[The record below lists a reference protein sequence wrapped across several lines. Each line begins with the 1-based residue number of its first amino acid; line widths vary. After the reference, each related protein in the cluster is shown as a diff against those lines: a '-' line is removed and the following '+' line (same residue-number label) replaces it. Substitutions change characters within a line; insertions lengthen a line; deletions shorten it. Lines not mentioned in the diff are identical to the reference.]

1 MSRFEIENKVAEL
14 KRLEEAVAEIASKA
28 DAIRNEIK
36 NEMNLRGVEEL
47 FTGSYI
53 VKNISVLSSRFD
65 TKKFK
70 EVWGEHTYNFFLR
83 QVPSKRFSIV

>member
-1 MSRFEIENKVAEL
+1 MSRFEVANKVAEL

-36 NEMNLRGVEEL
+36 NEMNLRGIEEMSA
-47 FTGSYI
+47 GSYI
-53 VKNISVLSSRFD
+53 VRFTSVLTSRFD

-70 EVWGEHTYNFFLR
+70 ENFGEIYHLFVR
-83 QVPSKRFSIV
+83 QVPSKKFSIV

>member
-1 MSRFEIENKVAEL
+1 MSRFEIENRVAEL
-14 KRLEEAVAEIASKA
+14 KRLENAIEDISSKA
-28 DAIRNEIK
+28 EALRNEIK

-47 FTGSYI
+47 TAGSYI
-53 VKNISVLSSRFD
+53 VKFTSVLTSRFD

-70 EVWGEHTYNFFLR
+70 DNFGEIYHLFVR

>member
-1 MSRFEIENKVAEL
+1 MSRFEIENRVAEL
-14 KRLEEAVAEIASKA
+14 KRLENAIEDISSKA
-28 DAIRNEIK
+28 EALRNEIK

-47 FTGSYI
+47 SAGSYI
-53 VKNISVLSSRFD
+53 VKFTSVLTSRFD

-70 EVWGEHTYNFFLR
+70 DNFGEIYHLFVR

>member
-1 MSRFEIENKVAEL
+1 MSRFEIENRVAEL
-14 KRLEEAVAEIASKA
+14 KRLENAIEDITSKA
-28 DAIRNEIK
+28 EALRNEIK

-47 FTGSYI
+47 TAGSYI
-53 VKNISVLSSRFD
+53 VKFTSVLTSRFD

-70 EVWGEHTYNFFLR
+70 DNFGEIYHLFVR